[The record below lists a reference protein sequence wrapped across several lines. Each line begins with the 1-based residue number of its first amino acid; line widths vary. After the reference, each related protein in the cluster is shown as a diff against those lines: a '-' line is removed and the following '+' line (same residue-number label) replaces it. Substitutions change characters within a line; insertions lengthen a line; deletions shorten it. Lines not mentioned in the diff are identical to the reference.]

1 VGTWVASY
9 PRRDI
14 LDRLMELWQEPWSE
28 PAFGEAQMLLARL
41 RHSQPVPTHE
51 PPAAPI
57 GLRAKVGK
65 VFDTGEGQRAIDRE
79 TGAYGGPASVPEAEP
94 LDRWVQHDE
103 YCPAIGAK
111 GECNCGLTDALAAYR
126 ASVPAPGLRRWA
138 ESLLT
143 HAERDGLVWV
153 TKAEVRAALAAT
165 PPPALDVE
173 RLTIENC
180 IYYVQQSLDTVRGE
194 DDGESRTIKASIAA
208 REHVIALL
216 TGYRDRVAATPPT
229 DDTPCEHLIPARE
242 CRIVG
247 CRGASTDTPEA
258 ER

>member
-1 VGTWVASY
+1 
-9 PRRDI
+9 
-14 LDRLMELWQEPWSE
+14 
-28 PAFGEAQMLLARL
+28 
-41 RHSQPVPTHE
+41 
-51 PPAAPI
+51 
-57 GLRAKVGK
+57 
-65 VFDTGEGQRAIDRE
+65 
-79 TGAYGGPASVPEAEP
+79 
-94 LDRWVQHDE
+94 
-103 YCPAIGAK
+103 
-111 GECNCGLTDALAAYR
+111 
-126 ASVPAPGLRRWA
+126 
-138 ESLLT
+138 LT